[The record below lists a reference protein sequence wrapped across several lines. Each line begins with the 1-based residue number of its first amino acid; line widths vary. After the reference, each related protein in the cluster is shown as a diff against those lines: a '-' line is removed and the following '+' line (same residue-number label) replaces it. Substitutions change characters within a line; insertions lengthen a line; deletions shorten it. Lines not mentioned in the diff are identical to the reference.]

1 MNKLYE
7 FLDKASQYYFEG
19 RPIISDEQF
28 DRLSASSGYYKVG
41 AKTSDTEAHYWP
53 LYSLQKWYSDEAKE
67 KPLAGELEICVT
79 PKLDGAAVSLLY
91 IDGHFVR
98 ALTRGDG
105 KEGKVVT
112 EKLSRLVPNYCEK
125 LKAYKVVQIVG
136 EVCAPASIE
145 NSRNYAA
152 GSLNLGDL
160 NEWKTRSVEFF
171 AYSIYPYPTDTFTK
185 DIQLLQTL
193 GFNTVFDRNI
203 ENIYPSDGL
212 VFRVNSNARF
222 EELGYTSKHP
232 RGAYAKKE
240 RQPWFETILR
250 SVEWNVGKTGKV
262 TPTAIFDPVT
272 IDGKVVSRATLNNP
286 GFIEALDL
294 RIGDTIGVR
303 LAGMIIPEVS
313 HKVEA

>member
-7 FLDKASQYYFEG
+7 FLDKASLYYFEG
-19 RPIISDEQF
+19 HPIISDEQF
-28 DRLSASSGYYKVG
+28 DRLSESCGYSKVG
-41 AKTSDTEAHYWP
+41 AKTTDTGVHYWP
-53 LYSLQKWYSDEAKE
+53 LYSLQKWYSDEDKE
-67 KPLAGELEICVT
+67 NPLCGELEVCVT

-91 IDGHFVR
+91 INGTFVR

-112 EKLSRLVPNYCEK
+112 EKLARLVPNFCEQLSDK
-125 LKAYKVVQIVG
+125 PVVQIVG
-136 EVCAPASIE
+136 EVCAHKGIE

-152 GSLNLGDL
+152 GSLNLADMS
-160 NEWKTRSVEFF
+160 EWKTRSVEFF

-185 DIQLLQTL
+185 DILLLQKI
-193 GFNTVFDRNI
+193 GFNTVFDQNI
-203 ENIYPSDGL
+203 ENIYPTDGL
-212 VFRVNSNARF
+212 VFRVNSNRRF
-222 EELGYTSKHP
+222 DELGYTSKHP

-240 RQPWFETILR
+240 RQPWFETVLR

-272 IDGKVVSRATLNNP
+272 IDGKTVSRATLNNP
-286 GFIEALDL
+286 GFIQALDL
-294 RIGDTIGVR
+294 RLGDTIGVR